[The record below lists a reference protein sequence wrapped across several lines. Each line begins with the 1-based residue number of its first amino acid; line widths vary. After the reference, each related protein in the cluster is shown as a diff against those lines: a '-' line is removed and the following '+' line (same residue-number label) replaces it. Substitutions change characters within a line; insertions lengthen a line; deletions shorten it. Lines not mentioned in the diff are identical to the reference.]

1 MTTAQARPHSGWT
14 PTDALERLRVI
25 VLAGVTLGVV
35 VGGVG
40 GRVAMGVLRLTSPD
54 TVVGLTSDDG
64 FEIGQVTLGGTY
76 NLLLVGAAFGVLGA
90 ALHGLVSPWLIGPRW
105 FEHVTV
111 ALGSGAVVGSMLVHT
126 DGVDFTVLEPAWLAI
141 ACFVAI
147 PALFGGLVGPT
158 MERLARR
165 GAWSATGW
173 RRRALP
179 VLAIGVLPLTI
190 FPVAA
195 VGAVVLAWSPVRAW
209 GLASRV
215 HASVVLRTIVRA
227 AWLLVAV
234 VGLASLLGDV
244 QTLT

>member
-1 MTTAQARPHSGWT
+1 MTTAQPPPRAAWT
-14 PTDALERLRVI
+14 PADALERVRLI

-76 NLLLVGAAFGVLGA
+76 NLLVVGAALGVLGA
-90 ALHGLVSPWLIGPRW
+90 ALHGLVAPWLIGPGW
-105 FEHVTV
+105 FQHVTV

-126 DGVDFTVLEPAWLAI
+126 DGVDFAALEPAWLAI
-141 ACFVAI
+141 ATFIAI
-147 PALFGGLVGPT
+147 PALFGGLVGPVL
-158 MERLARR
+158 ERLARP
-165 GAWSATGW
+165 GAWSGTGW
-173 RRRALP
+173 RRPALP
-179 VLAIGVLPLTI
+179 VLAVGCMPLTI
-190 FPVAA
+190 FPVAV

-209 GLASRV
+209 GLAPRPG
-215 HASVVLRTIVRA
+215 ASVVLRTVVRA

-234 VGLASLLGDV
+234 AGLASLLGDV
-244 QTLT
+244 RTLT